1 MTKHTESILGNI
13 EIATLIPSSPQP
25 VVPDLLEDKI
35 AVKGLV
41 GDGGLLVLSLDIC
54 GCLARKEL
62 VAEIDPAGP

>member
-1 MTKHTESILGNI
+1 MFFVRPPRLSL
-13 EIATLIPSSPQP
+13 PQP

-54 GCLARKEL
+54 GRL
-62 VAEIDPAGP
+62 VREKLISEIDPARP